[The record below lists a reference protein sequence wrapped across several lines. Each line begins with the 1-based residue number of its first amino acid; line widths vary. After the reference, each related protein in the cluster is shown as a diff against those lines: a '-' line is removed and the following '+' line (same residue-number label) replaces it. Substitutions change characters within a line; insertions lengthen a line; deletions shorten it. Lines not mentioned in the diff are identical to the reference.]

1 MIVLEKVTKRY
12 QSGGQVVD
20 ALQEYTGTVD
30 AGEFAVIT
38 GRSGAGKSTLLS
50 VIGGLIRPDGGQV
63 SVAGRDLWAMSDAE
77 RSRFRCQ
84 TMGFV
89 FQFAS
94 LIPTLTV
101 AENVLLPATFLPGA
115 GAGVGAR
122 ALDLLER
129 VGLKDHARR
138 MPWQLSGG
146 QQKRVAVARALLH
159 KPALLLADE
168 PTADLDEETEAEIV
182 QLFAEVNREGT
193 TVLLAT
199 HNTDLAARA
208 TRHLVLTGGRIVR
221 AS

>member
-1 MIVLEKVTKRY
+1 MIVLEKVSKRY
-12 QSGGQVVD
+12 QSGEQMVE
-20 ALQEYTGTVD
+20 ALQEFSSSVQ
-30 AGEFAVIT
+30 AGEFVVVT

-50 VIGGLIRPDGGQV
+50 VVGGLIRPDAGKV
-63 SVAGRDLWAMSDAE
+63 AVAGRDIWSMSDAE
-77 RSRFRCQ
+77 RSRFRCK

-101 AENVLLPATFLPGA
+101 VENVLLPATFLPGDA
-115 GAGVGAR
+115 NGVGRR
-122 ALDLLER
+122 AIDLLER
-129 VGLKDHARR
+129 VGLKEQTRR

-159 KPALLLADE
+159 RPALLLADE
-168 PTADLDEETEAEIV
+168 PTADLDEETESEIV
-182 QLFAEVNREGT
+182 QLFAEINRAGT

-199 HNTDLAARA
+199 HNADLAASA
-208 TRHLVLTGGRIVR
+208 TRHLVLTGGRIIR